1 MFAPHTATALIDIV
15 LPQDCSTADRPVIM
29 ASAEKL
35 IERRIACLSL
45 PMRTAVL
52 GLLMLFQYSSLLT
65 SKQVFSNISANERRN
80 HVASAENW
88 PLIPFRELVKL
99 FRSLTLLA
107 FYDHPLTRSR
117 LGFVPGGQR
126 VAST

>member
-15 LPQDCSTADRPVIM
+15 LPQDCPAADRPVIM

-52 GLLMLFQYSSLLT
+52 GLLVLFEYSSLLT
-65 SKQVFSNISANERRN
+65 SKKVFSKNTATERRS

-107 FYDHPLTRSR
+107 FYDHPLTRAR
-117 LGFVPGGQR
+117 LGFVPGGLR
-126 VAST
+126 VAA